1 MELVYILFS
10 VLLVSAISLLGAISL
25 LFNKGIVRKG
35 MPWIV
40 AFAAGSLL
48 GVSFFDLI
56 PESVEHLPDS
66 YMIYILVGIL
76 GFLLF
81 EQVIHWHHEH
91 GDNCSEHD
99 NARVH
104 ATGYLVALGDGIHN
118 FLDGVLI
125 ASTFLINP
133 ALGWSTTLS
142 IILHEIPQEISDF
155 GVLLHSGFKAKQAIL
170 VNLLSALS
178 AVVGGLVGYLFL
190 SRIESAIPYAIA
202 IGAGGFIYISLVD
215 LFAEVR
221 SGKGI
226 VGRISR
232 ILMVIL
238 GIAVMWL
245 VISNFGHEG

>member
-1 MELVYILFS
+1 MDLIYILS
-10 VLLVSAISLLGAISL
+10 AVLLVSGISLIGAVGL
-25 LFNKGIVRKG
+25 LFNREVLSRW
-35 MPWIV
+35 MPWVV

-56 PESVEHLPDS
+56 PESVEHLPET
-66 YMIYILVGIL
+66 YMVYILAGIL
-76 GFLLF
+76 GFLLL

-91 GDNCSEHD
+91 GENCSEH
-99 NARVH
+99 NHTRVH

-125 ASTFLINP
+125 ASTFLIHP

-155 GVLLHSGFKAKQAIL
+155 GVLLHSGFKAPQAIL
-170 VNLLSALS
+170 VNLLSALT
-178 AVVGGLVGYLFL
+178 AVVGGLAGYFFL
-190 SRIESAIPYAIA
+190 SHLESAIPYAIA

-221 SGKGI
+221 SGKGV

-238 GIAVMWL
+238 GIVVMWV